1 MDGHFLGCRKC
12 AKTTKQRPTT
22 FGREFKKGS
31 VRQTDADKKC
41 QLGIVPE
48 NCLAKIY
55 SAK

>member
-22 FGREFKKGS
+22 FGRELKKGS